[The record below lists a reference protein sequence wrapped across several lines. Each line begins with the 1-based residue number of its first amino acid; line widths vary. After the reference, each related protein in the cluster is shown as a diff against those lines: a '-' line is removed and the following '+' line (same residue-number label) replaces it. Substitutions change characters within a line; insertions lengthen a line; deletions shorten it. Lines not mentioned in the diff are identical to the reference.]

1 MKIEQML
8 AAKIGAAIE
17 TLYGQAVPE
26 KMVQLDTTK
35 KDFEG
40 HLTLV
45 VFPFLKMSRKKPED
59 TAQEIGQYL
68 VEQLPDVVARFN
80 VIKGFL
86 NMVIADACWVSLLA
100 DIQRGALRAETRDG

>member
-1 MKIEQML
+1 MQIEQKITQAVL
-8 AAKIGAAIE
+8 AAIK
-17 TLYGQAVPE
+17 TLYGQDAPAQL
-26 KMVQLDTTK
+26 VQLDTTK

-80 VIKGFL
+80 ADTQA
-86 NMVIADACWVSLLA
+86 VIANLKKEYPYINA
-100 DIQRGALRAETRDG
+100 